1 MVDSIAMQ
9 MQIKSVALFS
19 TLYNIYIFWCFD
31 CFNTYSYWHKLGVLP
46 NFIADL
52 RNYNGKNFSTFFG
65 KIPVFSCI
73 FLYVS
78 YIFDKRILFFPIFFS
93 IFENIGMT
101 RLQIS
106 TKRRIQ
112 YLDCLIDPSLQGVNG
127 LFVLSFENE
136 EDRKVNTG
144 YYILKVEIKDYNVM
158 IDGKNFLDQPMKSD
172 ITTYDN
178 ILKIATGQGDDYTT
192 GCLLDYNY
200 VNNYYKMI
208 EIDLSRQEALDA
220 DPKAI
225 EKINFTWNLD
235 QAESAT
241 ITFIIEE
248 AKKTILDFSQGT
260 VRVIWMSSYDL
271 TRLAHVAKVFDC
283 TVCFTIL
290 FFSV

>member
-1 MVDSIAMQ
+1 
-9 MQIKSVALFS
+9 
-19 TLYNIYIFWCFD
+19 
-31 CFNTYSYWHKLGVLP
+31 
-46 NFIADL
+46 
-52 RNYNGKNFSTFFG
+52 
-65 KIPVFSCI
+65 
-73 FLYVS
+73 
-78 YIFDKRILFFPIFFS
+78 
-93 IFENIGMT
+93 MT

-136 EDRKVNTG
+136 EDRKVHTG
-144 YYILKVEIKDYNVM
+144 YYILKVEIKDYVM

-208 EIDLSRQEALDA
+208 AIDLSRQQALDT

-225 EKINFTWNLD
+225 EKINFT
-235 QAESAT
+235 
-241 ITFIIEE
+241 
-248 AKKTILDFSQGT
+248 
-260 VRVIWMSSYDL
+260 
-271 TRLAHVAKVFDC
+271 
-283 TVCFTIL
+283 
-290 FFSV
+290 